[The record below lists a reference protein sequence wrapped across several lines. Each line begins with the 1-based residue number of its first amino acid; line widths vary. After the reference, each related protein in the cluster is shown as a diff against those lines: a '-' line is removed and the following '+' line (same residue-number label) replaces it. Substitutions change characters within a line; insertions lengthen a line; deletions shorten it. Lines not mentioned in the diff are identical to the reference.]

1 MYCLYFIISNNIENK
16 DLFVVIRN
24 FSLSKLTE
32 MLIRNNKL
40 CFIFYFI
47 FFNTQFLVKV
57 DLDSVYEVDGK
68 KVYQL
73 QKTATEELNLF
84 HLVIQISLAD
94 GRSTCL
100 KSREFLLV
108 GKKTAASG

>member
-1 MYCLYFIISNNIENK
+1 MNFFSKFSKILYVTFQIWNKKVISY
-16 DLFVVIRN
+16 
-24 FSLSKLTE
+24 
-32 MLIRNNKL
+32 
-40 CFIFYFI
+40 FYFL
-47 FFNTQFLVKV
+47 FFNLIIQFLVKV

-108 GKKTAASG
+108 GKKTATSG

>member
-1 MYCLYFIISNNIENK
+1 M
-16 DLFVVIRN
+16 
-24 FSLSKLTE
+24 
-32 MLIRNNKL
+32 
-40 CFIFYFI
+40 
-47 FFNTQFLVKV
+47 KV
-57 DLDSVYEVDGK
+57 DLDSVYEVEGK

-108 GKKTAASG
+108 GKKTAASGKFLINRDFLLVGFYYP